1 MSTNTGA
8 EKKGKLSGKGSNLA
22 LQAGILAGAGIVS
35 RIIGLLYRSPLYQ
48 ILGDEGNGYYGSAY
62 AIYAMVIMI
71 ATYSIPT
78 AVSKLVAGKIAMG
91 QYKSARRIYYCINVQ

>member
-35 RIIGLLYRSPLYQ
+35 RIMG
-48 ILGDEGNGYYGSAY
+48 
-62 AIYAMVIMI
+62 IMDQHMP
-71 ATYSIPT
+71 YMQWS
-78 AVSKLVAGKIAMG
+78 S
-91 QYKSARRIYYCINVQ
+91 

>member
-35 RIIGLLYRSPLYQ
+35 RIIGSAVQ
-48 ILGDEGNGYYGSAY
+48 IPS
-62 AIYAMVIMI
+62 
-71 ATYSIPT
+71 
-78 AVSKLVAGKIAMG
+78 VSDTWG
-91 QYKSARRIYYCINVQ
+91 